1 MDKRL
6 VVGRHSEHS
15 QYLGCQ
21 GVHGGKHFTYSEGE
35 HSTQVRH
42 LSSDVGKLILK
53 QQESV
58 MLSTAQRDL
67 FR

>member
-1 MDKRL
+1 MYFTSRE
-6 VVGRHSEHS
+6 GG
-15 QYLGCQ
+15 LG
-21 GVHGGKHFTYSEGE
+21 TEA
-35 HSTQVRH
+35 RH

-53 QQESV
+53 QQESF